1 MALRMVETAP
11 DPICTGNRGRPRT
24 VTGVV
29 TTA

>member
-11 DPICTGNRGRPRT
+11 DPIWTGIRGLPRT